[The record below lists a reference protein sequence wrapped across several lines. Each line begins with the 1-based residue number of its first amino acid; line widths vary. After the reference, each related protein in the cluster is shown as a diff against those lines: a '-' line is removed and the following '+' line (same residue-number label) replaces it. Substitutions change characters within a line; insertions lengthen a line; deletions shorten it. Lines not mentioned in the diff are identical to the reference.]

1 MNTRSS
7 LSGLRIFAIVILAA
21 FATFAASAADGG
33 HGGGGSHAAA
43 SGGGGRA
50 GYGFRGGYGYRGGWR
65 GYGYYG
71 GWGRWGGWGGWGWGG
86 LGYGLFFGAL
96 PFYYST
102 LWWDGVPYYYAAGD
116 YYMWNGAVG
125 EYETVRPPPGLE
137 SQVAAQDSSVT
148 NLFAYPKNGQSAEQ
162 QARDRYECH
171 RWAIDQTGFDPT
183 QPGGVAAAD
192 STKPGAATP
201 AATTAEW
208 PAKRQ
213 EYVRAQTA
221 CLEGRGY
228 SVR

>member
-71 GWGRWGGWGGWGWGG
+71 GWGRWGGWGWGG

>member
-71 GWGRWGGWGGWGWGG
+71 GWGRWGGWGWGG

-125 EYETVRPPPGLE
+125 EYETVQPPPGLE

-192 STKPGAATP
+192 STKPGAAMP

>member
-7 LSGLRIFAIVILAA
+7 LSGLRIFAIVMIAA

-71 GWGRWGGWGGWGWGG
+71 GWGRWGGWGWGG

-137 SQVAAQDSSVT
+137 SQVAAQEPSVT
-148 NLFAYPKNGQSAEQ
+148 NIFAYPKNGQSAEQ

-192 STKPGAATP
+192 STKPGAATA

>member
-7 LSGLRIFAIVILAA
+7 LSGIGVFAIALTAA
-21 FATFAASAADGG
+21 FAVLPASAPASE
-33 HGGGGSHAAA
+33 HGGGSHAGAFR
-43 SGGGGRA
+43 GGGHGGF
-50 GYGFRGGYGYRGGWR
+50 GYYRGGYGYRGGWR
-65 GYGYYG
+65 GYG
-71 GWGRWGGWGGWGWGG
+71 GWGWGG
-86 LGYGLFFGAL
+86 LGYGVFFGAL
-96 PFYYST
+96 PLYYST

-137 SQVAAQDSSVT
+137 SQVAAQDSSVP
-148 NLFAYPKNGQSAEQ
+148 NLFAYPKSGQSAEQ
-162 QARDRYECH
+162 QATDRYECH
-171 RWAIDQTGFDPT
+171 RWARAQTGFDPT
-183 QPGGVAAAD
+183 QPGQVTAAD